1 MSLSPTVLSRW
12 MRVQLDKRG
21 VQHLCGDHIWHL
33 SIIWGQASYDRRR
46 SPAGQKDVLRRIRP
60 VWFGHCNDAVQGEW
74 CPVVCDGPRLWR
86 VCDDI
91 GTQSRPG
98 SVSPN
103 SYTMRTAVS
112 LVLNLTLSNSL
123 IMCGWVAWWGS
134 SLSVTHTR
142 TLCGSL
148 EGPQNPK
155 PWQSDLLHQLGQL
168 GILGPAN
175 KSEYTHTHTHT
186 HAQLL

>member
-1 MSLSPTVLSRW
+1 MSLSHTVLSRW
-12 MRVQLDKRG
+12 MGVQLDKRG

-46 SPAGQKDVLRRIRP
+46 SPAGQKDVLRRIHP

-103 SYTMRTAVS
+103 SYTMRTAVG

-123 IMCGWVAWWGS
+123 IMWVGCVVGLITVCHS
-134 SLSVTHTR
+134 HPYSLRIFRRTSKSQTLAVRSTPSTR
-142 TLCGSL
+142 ATRNSGTS
-148 EGPQNPK
+148 QQK
-155 PWQSDLLHQLGQL
+155 
-168 GILGPAN
+168 
-175 KSEYTHTHTHT
+175 
-186 HAQLL
+186 